1 MTSRTSQTAIIKRPR
16 VEENHSECL
25 QYFFFKV
32 FTTQSNKN
40 VVGEKQTH
48 LSSLAGALKIRL
60 MRERSRRNRT
70 GASCTHSGA
79 QRRGHRGDTQHLGSQ
94 SIQTETNEHCR
105 EAMRQGPG
113 ALHLSEWGLGEGKC
127 TVPALSG
134 ATSGRLRTT
143 PPFLGAEGKAENF
156 SSCLSLFNCLHLK

>member
-1 MTSRTSQTAIIKRPR
+1 M
-16 VEENHSECL
+16 
-25 QYFFFKV
+25 
-32 FTTQSNKN
+32 
-40 VVGEKQTH
+40 GEKQTH

-143 PPFLGAEGKAENF
+143 PPFLVQRGRQRIFLHVCHFSTAFTSNKHVKVASLGQAYPDALQWSAGSLENTQ
-156 SSCLSLFNCLHLK
+156 NYV